1 MTETNKQDAVKNDK
15 IQQLITKVSLMQK
28 LKMKQAYSRP
38 VIVKRY
44 QDRQQRLYAFLGQGL
59 TADWEPSQIGDNISQ
74 TSHLTI
80 NSIGLDREIR
90 ARGQPITYQLLL
102 QHIQNAESN
111 YEVIR
116 NRPMDSQSNKMY
128 GMGFSRQGSL

>member
-1 MTETNKQDAVKNDK
+1 
-15 IQQLITKVSLMQK
+15 
-28 LKMKQAYSRP
+28 